1 LKIFK
6 ATKQQRK
13 KVLMHDTLQHQI
25 TQLIW

>member
-6 ATKQQRK
+6 ATKKQHK
-13 KVLMHDTLQHQI
+13 KVLMHDILQHQI